1 MVVLGRYSEG
11 QFMRDETKCLRAGYT
26 PGNAEPRVL
35 PIAQSTAYVYDS
47 AEEVGQYLMPL

>member
-1 MVVLGRYSEG
+1 MVVGRYSEG